1 MYGGPLFKTTRYSK
15 ANPAIINQ
23 AKQDILYDQFLNA
36 KYFLPGIQEYSNQS
50 NSKKDA
56 DDEENLVLSA
66 RTASFADKSSVQGP

>member
-23 AKQDILYDQFLNA
+23 AKLDILYDQFLNA
-36 KYFLPGIQEYSNQS
+36 KYFLPGIQENSNQA

-56 DDEENLVLSA
+56 DEENLVHSE